1 MPTLPAEYLSLLA
14 VFAPLFSP
22 CLWTQV
28 QVLVV
33 GAILTPGQRTVTASL
48 RIMGLSH
55 ERHFQTYPRVL
66 NRAVWSC
73 WEVSRVLLQMWV
85 DTFAASGPV
94 IIGIDDTIERRW
106 GATHRPTLAIGQ
118 GHGQIR
124 ARGIYRDPVRSRHS
138 HWVKPSGL
146 RWLSLMVLVP
156 IPWAKRVWALPF
168 LTVLAPSARYYQGKK
183 RAHKKLTDWAQQALL
198 HAPAHPGLWPGTWA
212 VRRWLPTRNWVMV
225 ADSSFAVITLL
236 ARLRRLRQPVCLIMR
251 FRLDA
256 GLYEPAPPRKAHQP
270 GRTRVKGK
278 RLPTLEVIGLQ
289 RKTRWKRV
297 TIPEGYGEGRRTIEI
312 VSNTAV
318 WYHGGQPPVP
328 IRWVLIRD
336 PKGKFKTQ
344 ALLCT
349 DLTLKPTQI
358 VKWFVLRWQL
368 EVTFREV
375 RAHLGVET
383 QRQWSDLAIART
395 TPALLAL
402 FSLVTVLAHQRAQ
415 RNQLPM
421 RQTAWYVKQRPT
433 FSDALAVV
441 RRSLWRHVDLSSSHI
456 TADSEKLSPKLLE
469 RFTEALCY
477 AR

>member
-1 MPTLPAEYLSLLA
+1 MPTLPAEYLSILT
-14 VFAPLFSP
+14 VFAPLFSH

-33 GAILTPGQRTVTASL
+33 GAILTPGQRTVTAIL

-55 ERHFQTYPRVL
+55 ERHFQTYHRVL

-73 WEVSRVLLQMWV
+73 WEVSRVLLQMLV
-85 DTFAASGPV
+85 GTFAASGPV
-94 IIGIDDTIERRW
+94 IVGIDDTIERRW
-106 GATHRPTLAIGQ
+106 GAKIK
-118 GHGQIR
+118 
-124 ARGIYRDPVRSRHS
+124 ARGIYRDPVRSSHS
-138 HWVKPSGL
+138 HTVKASGL

-168 LTVLAPSARYYQGKK
+168 LTVLAPSERYYQGRK
-183 RAHKKLTDWAQQALL
+183 RAYKKLTDWAQQALL
-198 HAPAHPGLWPGTWA
+198 Q
-212 VRRWLPTRNWVMV
+212 VRRWLPRRDLVIV

-236 ARLRRLRQPVCLIMR
+236 ARLRRLSNPVCMITR

-256 GLYEPAPPRKAHQP
+256 GLYEPAPARKVHQQ
-270 GRTRVKGK
+270 GRPRVKGQ
-278 RLPTLEVIGLQ
+278 RLPTLEAIAQQ
-289 RKTRWKRV
+289 RQTRWKRV
-297 TIPEGYGEGRRTIEI
+297 TIPDWYGEGGREIEL
-312 VSNTAV
+312 VSKTAV
-318 WYHGGQPPVP
+318 WYHSGQPPVP

-349 DLTLKPTQI
+349 DLTIKPTQI

-383 QRQWSDLAIART
+383 QRQWSVRAIART
-395 TPALLAL
+395 TPALLGL
-402 FSLVTVLAHQRAQ
+402 FSLVTVLAHQRAC

-421 RQTAWYVKQRPT
+421 RQTAWYIKQRPT
-433 FSDALAVV
+433 FSDALAIV
-441 RRSLWRHVDLSSSHI
+441 RRSLWRHVDFSPSQFA
-456 TADSEKLSPKLLE
+456 TDTEKLSPKLLE

-477 AR
+477 AG